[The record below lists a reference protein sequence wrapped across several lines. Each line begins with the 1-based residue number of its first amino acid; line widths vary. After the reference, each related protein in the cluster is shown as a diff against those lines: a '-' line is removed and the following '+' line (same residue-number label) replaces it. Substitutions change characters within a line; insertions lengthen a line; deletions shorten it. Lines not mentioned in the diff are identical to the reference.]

1 MLFSAFALCLLL
13 QPAPQTP
20 ETPPQSYRVPYRL
33 TETQHLMVR
42 AKINGKGPYNFL
54 IDTGAPAI
62 FLTPS
67 VAKTVGGKPD
77 TTGWGKFDTIEIDGG
92 AIQKNVPVRIE
103 EVFQMQGMNAMGL
116 AGSRID
122 GIFGF
127 TLLSQYKHDIDLG
140 ETVLTWTPTP
150 FDAMSFLA
158 ASAGRAMKTK
168 PPKQAAADL
177 EGMQKLSKMV
187 SSLFARSQKETVRRA
202 LFGIE
207 IADTKN
213 GAQVTA
219 VLAESPAAA
228 AGLQAGDRITH
239 LQRDKETE
247 IVPVT
252 SAATLQT
259 ALNEVTP
266 NQPVVLTVWR
276 GTAKTRLTVTGKEG
290 L

>member
-1 MLFSAFALCLLL
+1 MLLPAFALCLLTQTAL
-13 QPAPQTP
+13 QTP
-20 ETPPQSYRVPYRL
+20 DTPPHSYRVPYRL

-54 IDTGAPAI
+54 IDTGAPAV

-67 VAKTVGGKPD
+67 IAKTLGVKSD
-77 TTGWGKFDTIEIDGG
+77 MTGWGKFETLEIEGG
-92 AIQKNVPVRIE
+92 AVQKNVPVRIE

-127 TLLSQYKHDIDLG
+127 TLLSQYKQDIDLS
-140 ETVLTWTPTP
+140 ETALIWTPTP
-150 FDAMSFLA
+150 FDAMAFLT
-158 ASAGRAMKTK
+158 ASMGRAMKTK
-168 PPKQAAADL
+168 PPKQASADM
-177 EGMQKLSKMV
+177 EAMQQLSKLA

-202 LFGIE
+202 FFGVE
-207 IADTKN
+207 IADAKN
-213 GAQVTA
+213 GVQVTT
-219 VLAESPAAA
+219 VLAESPAAI

-239 LQRDKETE
+239 IQRDKETE

-252 SAATLQT
+252 SVATLRA
-259 ALNEVTP
+259 ALAEVTP
-266 NQPVVLTVWR
+266 DQPVVFTVWR
-276 GTAKTRLTVTGKEG
+276 GTVKSRLTVIGKEG